1 MAQEANITPVITREM
16 VYILP
21 SVKADRITMPD
32 VQECLLEDSPKFRN
46 PPPKATEA
54 SAPAASEEGA
64 PETAAS
70 EAGAVEGEASA
81 AKEISENPE
90 SGTEAESGLDGE
102 FMEMTCEVKYV
113 WNAPCMMVLFD
124 DGDLNSALYYLMESL
139 QDPFALDA
147 VAVLLVQES
156 LLDEITG
163 RVVSLMRPLDFRV
176 ANHPCYQRTLLKIAE
191 LKPKVIV
198 GPPETVLPDA
208 TPMLVRDIP
217 HKYLG
222 EGPTGV
228 ITMHV
233 FRTPLE
239 ATKVYRKESPML
251 PIASVSIWNERVS
264 SVYDVLGLMNI
275 DTFKIN
281 CFNVDMEPV
290 KKNFEM
296 RRYCA
301 VMHRGYH
308 YETCVV
314 NGQRRIIVF
323 PCGTI
328 FAN

>member
-1 MAQEANITPVITREM
+1 MAEEANITPVITREM

-32 VQECLLEDSPKFRN
+32 VQECLLEDSPKLRN
-46 PPPKATEA
+46 PPPEA
-54 SAPAASEEGA
+54 SAPAAAEGEA
-64 PETAAS
+64 AAS
-70 EAGAVEGEASA
+70 EAGASEGEA
-81 AKEISENPE
+81 AKESSEKTE
-90 SGTEAESGLDGE
+90 SGTESGSGLDGE
-102 FMEMTCEVKYV
+102 SVEMTCEVKYV
-113 WNAPCMMVLFD
+113 WNAPCMMVIFD
-124 DGDLNSALYYLMESL
+124 DGDLNSAIFYLMESL

-156 LLDEITG
+156 LLEEITG
-163 RVVSLMRPLDFRV
+163 RVVSLMRPLDSRV

-198 GPPETVLPDA
+198 GPPNSVLPDA

-222 EGPTGV
+222 EGPTGI

-239 ATKVYRKESPML
+239 ATIVYRKESPML
-251 PIASVSIWNERVS
+251 PIASVSMWNERVS
-264 SVYDVLGLMNI
+264 CVYDVLALMNI

-290 KKNFEM
+290 KKNFEI
-296 RRYCA
+296 RRFCA
-301 VMHRGYH
+301 MMHHGYH
-308 YETCVV
+308 YETCLV
-314 NGQRRIIVF
+314 NGQRKIIVF

>member
-1 MAQEANITPVITREM
+1 MAEEVKPTPVITREM
-16 VYILP
+16 VFILP

-32 VQECLLEDSPKFRN
+32 VQECLLEDSPKFRKA
-46 PPPKATEA
+46 PPKATEGA
-54 SAPAASEEGA
+54 GPDASEAEAPTSEGA
-64 PETAAS
+64 PP
-70 EAGAVEGEASA
+70 EGEASA
-81 AKEISENPE
+81 TKDSSEKSQTE
-90 SGTEAESGLDGE
+90 SGTEPGSGGDADSLQ
-102 FMEMTCEVKYV
+102 MTCEVKYV
-113 WNAPCMMVLFD
+113 WNAPCMMVIFD
-124 DGDLNSALYYLMESL
+124 EGDLNSALYYLMESL

-156 LLDEITG
+156 LLEELTG

-176 ANHPCYQRTLLKIAE
+176 ANHPCYKRTLLKIAE

-198 GPPETVLPDA
+198 GSPAFVLPDA

-222 EGPTGV
+222 EGPTGI

-239 ATKVYRKESPML
+239 ATKVYRKESPSL

-264 SVYDVLGLMNI
+264 CVYDVLALMNV

-281 CFNVDMEPV
+281 CFNVSMEPV

-296 RRYCA
+296 RRYTA
-301 VMHRGYH
+301 QMHHGYH
-308 YETCVV
+308 YETCLV
-314 NGQRRIIVF
+314 NGQRKIIIF

-328 FAN
+328 YAN